1 LHGASIYG
9 TVVGVPSPTLPLET
23 ITGQDLVVAL
33 LGVGR
38 RLKARLPQG
47 HLDPAMM
54 FVLYQ
59 IQVHGTLRVSELA
72 GCMGLDASTASRHVR
87 HLEDGGYLA
96 RTGEPGDRRASR
108 VRLTPKGRG
117 ALGRALRARAA
128 VVDRAIADW
137 RDEDRATLASLMTRL
152 ADSLDRLHTDPETR

>member
-1 LHGASIYG
+1 MLQATCGRVA
-9 TVVGVPSPTLPLET
+9 GVPVPTLPT
-23 ITGQDLVVAL
+23 DATTGQQLVVSL
-33 LGVGR
+33 LGVSR
-38 RLKARLPQG
+38 RLKARLPQSN
-47 HLDPAMM
+47 LDPAMM
-54 FVLYQ
+54 FVLH
-59 IQVHGTLRVSELA
+59 QVQVNGSLRVSELA

-96 RTGEPGDRRASR
+96 RTGDPGDRRASR

-117 ALGRALRARAA
+117 ALTRAMRARAA

-137 RDEDRATLASLMTRL
+137 PDHDRATLTTLMTRL

>member
-1 LHGASIYG
+1 MHGASIYG

-33 LGVGR
+33 FGVGR

-47 HLDPAMM
+47 HIDAAMM
-54 FVLYQ
+54 FVLHQ
-59 IQVHGTLRVSELA
+59 IQANGSLRVSELA

-87 HLEDGGYLA
+87 NLEDGGYLA
-96 RTGEPGDRRASR
+96 RTGDPGDRRASR

-117 ALGRALRARAA
+117 ALSRALRARAL

-137 RDEDRATLASLMTRL
+137 PDEDRATLASLMTRL

>member
-23 ITGQDLVVAL
+23 ITGQDLVVTL

-47 HLDPAMM
+47 HIDPGMM
-54 FVLYQ
+54 FVLH
-59 IQVHGTLRVSELA
+59 QVQANGPLRVSELA

-87 HLEDGGYLA
+87 NLEDGGYLA
-96 RTGEPGDRRASR
+96 RTGDPGDRRASR

-117 ALGRALRARAA
+117 ALARALRARAA

-137 RDEDRATLASLMTRL
+137 PDEDRATLASLMNRL

>member
-1 LHGASIYG
+1 M
-9 TVVGVPSPTLPLET
+9 PSPTLPLET

-47 HLDPAMM
+47 HIDPAMM
-54 FVLYQ
+54 FVLHQ
-59 IQVHGTLRVSELA
+59 IQVNGPLRVSELA

-87 HLEDGGYLA
+87 NLEDGGYLA
-96 RTGEPGDRRASR
+96 RTGDPGDRRASR

-117 ALGRALRARAA
+117 ALSRALRARAA

-137 RDEDRATLASLMTRL
+137 PDQERATLASLMTRL
-152 ADSLDRLHTDPETR
+152 ADSLDRLHTNPETR

>member
-1 LHGASIYG
+1 M
-9 TVVGVPSPTLPLET
+9 PSPTLPLET

-47 HLDPAMM
+47 HIDPAMM
-54 FVLYQ
+54 FVLHQ
-59 IQVHGTLRVSELA
+59 IQVNGPLRVSELA

-87 HLEDGGYLA
+87 NLEDGGYLA
-96 RTGEPGDRRASR
+96 RTGDPGDRRASR

-117 ALGRALRARAA
+117 ALARALRARAA

-137 RDEDRATLASLMTRL
+137 PDQERATLASLMTRL
-152 ADSLDRLHTDPETR
+152 ADSLDRLHTNSETR

>member
-9 TVVGVPSPTLPLET
+9 TVVVMPSPTLPLET

-47 HLDPAMM
+47 HIDPAMM
-54 FVLYQ
+54 FVLHQ
-59 IQVHGTLRVSELA
+59 IQVNGPLRVSELA

-87 HLEDGGYLA
+87 NLEDGGYLA
-96 RTGEPGDRRASR
+96 RTGDPGDRRASR

-117 ALGRALRARAA
+117 ALSRALRARAA

-137 RDEDRATLASLMTRL
+137 PDQERATLASLMTRL
-152 ADSLDRLHTDPETR
+152 ADSLDRLHTNPETR

>member
-47 HLDPAMM
+47 HIDPALM
-54 FVLYQ
+54 FVLHQ
-59 IQVHGTLRVSELA
+59 IQANGSLRVSELA

-87 HLEDGGYLA
+87 NLEDGGYLA
-96 RTGEPGDRRASR
+96 RTGDPGDRRASR
-108 VRLTPKGRG
+108 VRLTPKGRS
-117 ALGRALRARAA
+117 ALARALRARAV

-137 RDEDRATLASLMTRL
+137 PDEDRATLASLMTRL